1 MRGSSWTE
9 KGKGMERNGEGTGYG
24 CRGCGKETPPPTSVI

>member
-9 KGKGMERNGEGTGYG
+9 KGKGMERNGEGTGKG
-24 CRGCGKETPPPTSVI
+24 LGEDEAKKPHPLHP